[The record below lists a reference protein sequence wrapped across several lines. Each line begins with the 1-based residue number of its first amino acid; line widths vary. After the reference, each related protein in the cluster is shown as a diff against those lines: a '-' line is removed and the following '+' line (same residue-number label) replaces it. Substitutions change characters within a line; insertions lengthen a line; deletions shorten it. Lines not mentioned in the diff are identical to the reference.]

1 MSCINNFAFRRGAA
15 LLCVASV
22 LSGCATGPAPGTPP
36 TQPGTVKVQYSTTFA
51 DGSWLKE
58 TPQEVRMVKRETTGK
73 VVAAQVAF
81 NILMLATG
89 GGGGF
94 QTFSKNELKGD
105 RIEST
110 QRDNLRN
117 PTSTDFVRRLDD
129 RVQAAMNADETLRQ
143 RAFEH
148 PLVVAGGNAR
158 LVYDALAGTDEE
170 KFALKSRLQIYKRKE
185 ATSLWSPSVI
195 VDCAEPSGEPL
206 PHAEWAA
213 NDYALVRTSL
223 QSMLDS
229 CEGAV
234 LARLPELLKE

>member
-1 MSCINNFAFRRGAA
+1 MNFIHPVTFRLGA
-15 LLCVASV
+15 LLLCAFF
-22 LSGCATGPAPGTPP
+22 LSGCATAPAPGTPP
-36 TQPGTVKVQYSTTFA
+36 TPPGTVRVQYSTTFS

-58 TPQEVRMVKRETTGK
+58 IPKEVRMVKRETTGK
-73 VVAAQVAF
+73 VVAAQVAL

-94 QTFSKNELKGD
+94 QTFSKNDLVGD
-105 RIEST
+105 RIESA

-129 RVQAAMNADETLRQ
+129 RVQAAIRADETLRQ

-158 LVYDALAGTDEE
+158 LVYDALAGTDEA
-170 KFALKSRLQIYKRKE
+170 KYALKSRLQVYKRKE
-185 ATSLWSPSVI
+185 ATRLWSPSVS
-195 VDCAEPSGEPL
+195 VDCAEPSGEAL
-206 PHAEWAA
+206 PEAEWAA
-213 NDYALVRTSL
+213 DDYALVRTSL
-223 QSMLDS
+223 QSMLDA

>member
-1 MSCINNFAFRRGAA
+1 MSSINNFAFRRGAA

-36 TQPGTVKVQYSTTFA
+36 TQPGTIKVQYSTTFA

-129 RVQAAMNADETLRQ
+129 RVQAAINADETLRQ

-148 PLVVAGGNAR
+148 PLVVAGGNRIAEAR
-158 LVYDALAGTDEE
+158 
-170 KFALKSRLQIYKRKE
+170 
-185 ATSLWSPSVI
+185 P
-195 VDCAEPSGEPL
+195 
-206 PHAEWAA
+206 
-213 NDYALVRTSL
+213 
-223 QSMLDS
+223 
-229 CEGAV
+229 
-234 LARLPELLKE
+234 